1 VKRLIISSERL
12 TDDGVGSPG
21 PRAPGAA
28 EPPREPPEAAAGPPA
43 GPGRGGADPW
53 PGASWQA
60 WLASAPGRYVLE
72 WEQAGFDAAVGDVFG
87 FHAVQLGLPVL
98 DCLRANRMPHRIGVV
113 SPSDP
118 APVAGVPGGP
128 WPVEGGVAG
137 SAGVAEAARAAGAE
151 ARAGAWGIA
160 GTPGSDRRDSLGAT
174 VPEATTHDAAAH
186 DAAALG
192 ATEHGAH
199 DAQAAA
205 ARSVVRVAHFEELPF
220 DSQSIDLIV
229 LPHVLEFAQDPH
241 QVLREVERV
250 LRPEGRLTLSG
261 FNPVSL
267 WGARQILLRGV
278 ARPFLPR
285 QGHFIGAPRMRDW
298 LKLLSFEIDGAR
310 YGCYRPPCRTPL
322 WLERTRFLESA
333 GDRWWPICGAVYTLS
348 AVKRVRGMRLIGPAW
363 KRQAARGAVAV
374 AAPQRSGL
382 NCGTGAPAAP
392 DALTEAGTC
401 SRASA
406 AADSRRSRCVPPA
419 AGRC

>member
-28 EPPREPPEAAAGPPA
+28 QPPGEPPEAAAGPPGGA
-43 GPGRGGADPW
+43 GRGGGDPRAA
-53 PGASWQA
+53 ASWQS

-118 APVAGVPGGP
+118 AP
-128 WPVEGGVAG
+128 
-137 SAGVAEAARAAGAE
+137 GAE
-151 ARAGAWGIA
+151 ARAGASGIA
-160 GTPGSDRRDSLGAT
+160 GTPGSDWRDSLGAT

-186 DAAALG
+186 DAA
-192 ATEHGAH
+192 EHGAH

-406 AADSRRSRCVPPA
+406 AADTRRSRCAPPA